1 MILEGTMANQPLE
14 SLVYTND
21 NCVGCN
27 KCISACPVLT
37 ANRAVEVNGK
47 NKIIV
52 DGSQCI
58 SCGACFDVCAHNA
71 RSYHDDTERFF
82 EDLKKGEKISLLVAP
97 AFLANYPREYATVLG
112 GLKKLGVNRII
123 SISFGADITTWG
135 YVKYITEHNFTGG
148 ISQPCPAV
156 VGYIEKYLPE
166 LLPNLMPVHSPMM
179 CGAIYVKKYM
189 KVADK
194 LAFISPCIAKKNEID
209 DPNCG
214 GYVSYNVTFDHLMKY
229 VREHGIS
236 GPAVTDEIE
245 YGLGSIYPMPG
256 GLKENVYWFC
266 GEDIFIRQIEGEK
279 HAYEFLSDY
288 KRRVLGKKDLPFMV
302 DALNCAK
309 GCIYGPGVE
318 EEKTKS
324 DDTLYELQ
332 KIRETSK
339 KNDKR
344 HAFSKSLT
352 PKQRLA
358 RLNKQFAELDIND
371 FIRRYTDKSSMVTAE
386 KASPSE
392 LEAIFVSM
400 DKRTDSERS
409 INCSAC
415 GYDTCKKMATA
426 IHNGCNN
433 IYNCIQFVKGEVEK
447 ESEIAKTMAS
457 EVEEK
462 NKELQEKNEKIAE
475 LIAEVQVDFD
485 SLDISISEMS
495 EGNNSN
501 AEESTGISASM
512 SDVVNF
518 CDQLNEALG
527 KIQDLLVKLEEN
539 NEEITNVAEETN
551 LLALNASIEAARAGE
566 SGRGFAIIAENIKK
580 LADSSKD
587 TASDS
592 DANKEQI
599 QMAITELLA
608 DAKKLISVIDGVNLR
623 VTNLA
628 ASTEEIAASADMV
641 STISSDLK
649 DKLAELN
656 S

>member
-1 MILEGTMANQPLE
+1 MANQPLDA
-14 SLVYTND
+14 LVYTNE

-37 ANRAVEVNGK
+37 ANHAVEENGK
-47 NKIIV
+47 NKIVV
-52 DGSQCI
+52 DGKQCV
-58 SCGACFDVCAHNA
+58 SCGACFDVCAHDA
-71 RSYHDDTERFF
+71 RSFNDDTERFF
-82 EDLKKGEKISLLVAP
+82 EDLKKGEKISLLLAP

-135 YVKYITEHNFTGG
+135 YVKYITEHNFTGA

-156 VGYIEKYLPE
+156 VGYIEKYIPE
-166 LLPNLMPVHSPMM
+166 LIPSLMPIHSPMM
-179 CGAIYVKKYM
+179 CGAVYVKKYM

-214 GYVSYNVTFDHLMKY
+214 GYVSYNVTFDHLMQY
-229 VREHGIS
+229 VRANGIT

-279 HAYEFLSDY
+279 HAYEFLEDY
-288 KRRVLGKKDLPFMV
+288 KKRVLGKKDLPFMV

-318 EEKTKS
+318 EEKTHS
-324 DDTLYELQ
+324 DDTLYELH
-332 KIRETSK
+332 KIREASK
-339 KNDKR
+339 KNDR
-344 HAFSKSLT
+344 SHAFSRSLT

-358 RLNKQFAELDIND
+358 RLNKQFKDLDIND
-371 FIRRYTDKSSMVTAE
+371 FIRHYSDKSSGLKV
-386 KASPSE
+386 KQPSQSE
-392 LEAIFVSM
+392 INDIFVSM
-400 DKRTDSERS
+400 EKHTDTERA

-415 GYDTCKKMATA
+415 GYDTCKDMATA

-433 IYNCIQFVKGEVEK
+433 KNNCIQFVKSEVEK
-447 ESEIAKTMAS
+447 ENVAAREMAS
-457 EVEEK
+457 ELEGKNLEMEEK
-462 NKELQEKNEKIAE
+462 NEMIASLLAE
-475 LIAEVQVDFD
+475 LKVDFE
-485 SLDISISEMS
+485 SLDSSIGEMS
-495 EGNNSN
+495 QGNNNN
-501 AEESTGISASM
+501 AKESTCISTSM
-512 SDVVNF
+512 ADVVKF
-518 CDQLNEALG
+518 CDQLNGALDR
-527 KIQDLLVKLEEN
+527 IQGMLVKLEEN

-599 QMAITELLA
+599 QVAIEELLG
-608 DAKKLISVIDGVNLR
+608 DARELISVIDSVNVR

-628 ASTEEIAASADMV
+628 SSTQEIAASADMV
-641 STISSDLK
+641 NSIS
-649 DKLAELN
+649 AELKTKLRRLKT
-656 S
+656 

>member
-1 MILEGTMANQPLE
+1 MANQPLDA
-14 SLVYTND
+14 LVYTNE

-37 ANRAVEVNGK
+37 ANRAVEEGGK

-58 SCGACFDVCAHNA
+58 SCGACFDVCAHGA
-71 RSYHDDTERFF
+71 RSFNDDTERFF
-82 EDLKKGEKISLLVAP
+82 EDLKRGEKISLLLAP

-166 LLPNLMPVHSPMM
+166 LIPSLMPIHSPMM

-214 GYVSYNVTFDHLMKY
+214 GYVSYNVTFDHLMQY
-229 VREHGIS
+229 VRENGIS

-266 GEDIFIRQIEGEK
+266 GEDIFIRQIEGEE
-279 HAYEFLSDY
+279 HAYKFFSDY
-288 KRRVLGKKDLPFMV
+288 KRRVLGKKELPFMV

-318 EEKTKS
+318 REKTKS

-332 KIRETSK
+332 KIREASK
-339 KNDKR
+339 RNDKS
-344 HAFSKSLT
+344 HAFSRKLS
-352 PKQRLA
+352 PKQRLVK
-358 RLNKQFAELDIND
+358 LNKQFKDLDIND
-371 FIRRYTDKSSMVTAE
+371 FIRHYTDKSAIVTAR
-386 KASPSE
+386 KPSASE
-392 LEAIFVSM
+392 LESIFVSM
-400 DKRTDSERS
+400 EKHTDSERA

-415 GYDTCKKMATA
+415 GYETCKKMATA
-426 IHNGCNN
+426 IYNDCNN
-433 IYNCIQFVKGEVEK
+433 KYNCIQFVKGEVEK
-447 ESEIAKTMAS
+447 ENVVAREMAS
-457 EVEEK
+457 EVEGK
-462 NKELQEKNEKIAE
+462 NLEMQQKNDMIASLLTELK
-475 LIAEVQVDFD
+475 VDFD
-485 SLDISISEMS
+485 SLDTSIGEMS
-495 EGNNSN
+495 QGNNNN
-501 AEESTGISASM
+501 AKESTGISTSM
-512 SDVVNF
+512 ADVVKF
-518 CDQLNEALG
+518 CDQLNGALDR
-527 KIQDLLVKLEEN
+527 IQAMLVKLEEN

-599 QMAITELLA
+599 QVAIEELLG
-608 DAKKLISVIDGVNLR
+608 DARELINVIDSVNVR

-628 ASTEEIAASADMV
+628 SATQEIAASADMV
-641 STISSDLK
+641 SSIS
-649 DKLAELN
+649 AELRTKLRRLKT
-656 S
+656 

>member
-1 MILEGTMANQPLE
+1 MANQPLDA
-14 SLVYTND
+14 LVYTNE

-37 ANRAVEVNGK
+37 ANHAVEENGK
-47 NKIIV
+47 NKIVV
-52 DGSQCI
+52 DGKQCV
-58 SCGACFDVCAHNA
+58 SCGACFDVCAHGA
-71 RSYHDDTERFF
+71 RSFNDDTERFF
-82 EDLKKGEKISLLVAP
+82 EDLKKGEKISLLLAP

-135 YVKYITEHNFTGG
+135 YVKYITEHNFTGA

-156 VGYIEKYLPE
+156 VGYIEKYIPE
-166 LLPNLMPVHSPMM
+166 LIPSLMPIHSPMM
-179 CGAIYVKKYM
+179 CGAVYVKKYM

-229 VREHGIS
+229 VRANGIT

-279 HAYEFLSDY
+279 HAYEFLEDY
-288 KRRVLGKKDLPFMV
+288 KKRVLGKKELPFMV

-318 EEKTKS
+318 EEKTHS
-324 DDTLYELQ
+324 DDTLYELH
-332 KIRETSK
+332 KIREASK
-339 KNDKR
+339 KSDR
-344 HAFSKSLT
+344 SHAFSRSLT

-358 RLNKQFAELDIND
+358 KLNKQFKDLDIND
-371 FIRRYTDKSSMVTAE
+371 FIRHYSDKSSGLKV
-386 KASPSE
+386 KQPSQSE
-392 LEAIFVSM
+392 INEIFVSM
-400 DKRTDSERS
+400 EKHTEIERA

-415 GYDTCKKMATA
+415 GYDTCRDMATA

-433 IYNCIQFVKGEVEK
+433 KNNCIQFVKSEVEK
-447 ESEIAKTMAS
+447 ENVVAREMAS
-457 EVEEK
+457 EVEGK
-462 NKELQEKNEKIAE
+462 NLEMQQKNDMIAGLLEELK
-475 LIAEVQVDFD
+475 VDFE
-485 SLDISISEMS
+485 SLDGSIGEMS
-495 EGNNSN
+495 QGNNNN
-501 AEESTGISASM
+501 AKESTGISSSM
-512 SDVVNF
+512 ADVVKF
-518 CDQLNEALG
+518 CDQLNGALD
-527 KIQDLLVKLEEN
+527 KIQGLLVKLEDN

-551 LLALNASIEAARAGE
+551 LLALNASIEAARAGD

-599 QMAITELLA
+599 QVAIEELLV
-608 DAKKLISVIDGVNLR
+608 DARELINIIDSVNVR

-628 ASTEEIAASADMV
+628 SSTQEIAASADMV
-641 STISSDLK
+641 NSIS
-649 DKLAELN
+649 AELKN
-656 S
+656 KLRRLKT